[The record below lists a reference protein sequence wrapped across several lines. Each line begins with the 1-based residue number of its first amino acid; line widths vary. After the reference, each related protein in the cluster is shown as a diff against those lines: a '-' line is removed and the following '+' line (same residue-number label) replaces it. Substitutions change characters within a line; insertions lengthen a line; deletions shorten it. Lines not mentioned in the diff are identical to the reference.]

1 MRLLWL
7 LAWLAFA
14 ASANP
19 LISKFPRITT
29 KIVER
34 DNAPTATEM
43 SSAVMETFSSI
54 KRKEW
59 STGEEGLMGCTTFY
73 IISRKGVYATHWWE
87 NVSFDPD
94 DFWRE
99 PTTQTNEELFQSTV
113 LDMLTS
119 AGKYHP
125 RLDADLIE
133 EDYIRATSFTQRRLG
148 SRIKVISATQ
158 NNPARWT
165 DIPYTPV
172 DEPEEL
178 DNDRVTKGRNL
189 FKYDPAHDVWGGQT

>member
-1 MRLLWL
+1 
-7 LAWLAFA
+7 
-14 ASANP
+14 
-19 LISKFPRITT
+19 
-29 KIVER
+29 
-34 DNAPTATEM
+34 M

-99 PTTQTNEELFQSTV
+99 PATQTNEELFQSAV

-125 RLDADLIE
+125 RVDADLIE
-133 EDYIRATSFTQRRLG
+133 EDYIRAYLIHPTTTWQQNQGDIGYAEQWQQIRTTLG
-148 SRIKVISATQ
+148 ELVPTLQ
-158 NNPARWT
+158 DPARWT

-178 DNDRVTKGRNL
+178 NND
-189 FKYDPAHDVWGGQT
+189 